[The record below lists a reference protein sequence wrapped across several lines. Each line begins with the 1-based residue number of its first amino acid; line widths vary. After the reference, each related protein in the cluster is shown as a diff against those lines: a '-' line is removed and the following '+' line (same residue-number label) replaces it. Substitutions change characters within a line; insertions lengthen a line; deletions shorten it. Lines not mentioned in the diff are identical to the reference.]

1 MYTTL
6 TLLTSTSKA
15 LRSSWKYIL
24 LSYYLNLGEWN
35 LPSSFSVSAIFAGIK
50 QDANSMTRL
59 KSKRI
64 SDRLRRDIYKYTNLT
79 FKQKTT
85 KTSSPTNHIPFLL
98 FSLFVFQQIEW
109 RLHRSLKITRTIKTR
124 PAPLQWNIKEFL
136 FHQNSGE
143 ILKLK
148 LFTIPLSVSIPSIL
162 IQENERAL
170 CPLVALH
177 RLLNLLEN
185 FHLNFDIQVG
195 NG

>member
-1 MYTTL
+1 MKSTL
-6 TLLTSTSKA
+6 
-15 LRSSWKYIL
+15 
-24 LSYYLNLGEWN
+24 
-35 LPSSFSVSAIFAGIK
+35 SFSVFVIFAGIK
-50 QDANSMTRL
+50 QEAKPIT
-59 KSKRI
+59 KPKTKRI
-64 SDRLRRDIYKYTNLT
+64 PNRLRRDIYKYTNLP
-79 FKQKTT
+79 FKQKPP
-85 KTSSPTNHIPFLL
+85 KTRHQQTMFLFFYFLYL
-98 FSLFVFQQIEW
+98 FSNKLSGGSTA
-109 RLHRSLKITRTIKTR
+109 SLKITRTIKTR

-185 FHLNFDIQVG
+185 FHLNFDIIAFYSLT
-195 NG
+195 